1 MGEESGHRIGL
12 GSDVKRILAVS
23 PAVTGAGYHHRV
35 GMFITP
41 LHDLGFLVNPV
52 SYPGFPERLRLF
64 SQIEPYDAI
73 WVRRK
78 TLDPFSAGILRR
90 SPLPVV
96 FDFDDA
102 IMVRSRERSGS
113 FRSRSRELKFSRT
126 LGVADTVLAGSHY
139 LADLARTVNPRVH
152 VTPTGVDVRSYPV
165 KNYADQSDRLV
176 RLVWIGSAS
185 TLRYLLSEHRLF
197 QRVTQKWPGLRIRVI
212 CNEFPEW
219 DDVALEKVPWS
230 RETERMAI
238 VESDIGISPL
248 PDNPFTRGK
257 CGFKLIQYMASG
269 LPVITTP
276 VGSHTEIVEDGVTGY
291 LANGE
296 EEWLSAIG
304 RLAEDRALREK
315 FGLAGRVRVEER
327 YDVAV
332 LTEVIASV
340 FSTLTAK

>member
-1 MGEESGHRIGL
+1 MGHRIGL

-23 PAVTGAGYHHRV
+23 PALAGAGYHHRV

-41 LHDLGFLVNPV
+41 LREVGFLVNPI

-64 SQIEPYDAI
+64 SQVDSYDAI

-102 IMVRSRERSGS
+102 IMVRSREKRGS

-126 LGVADTVLAGSHY
+126 LKVADAVLAGSRY
-139 LADLARTVNPRVH
+139 LADLAGTLNPRVH
-152 VTPTGVDVRSYPV
+152 VVPTGVDVRSYPV
-165 KNYADQSDRLV
+165 KDHDEEPDRLV

-185 TLRYLLSEHRLF
+185 TLRYLLSEYRLF
-197 QRVTQKWPGLRIRVI
+197 QRVTQKWPEVHIRII

-230 RETERMAI
+230 HETEGTALA
-238 VESDIGISPL
+238 ESDIGISPL
-248 PDNPFTRGK
+248 PDTPFTRGK
-257 CGFKLIQYMASG
+257 CGFKLIQYMAAG

-304 RLAEDRALREK
+304 RLVEDRALRKK

-327 YDVAV
+327 YDVTV

-340 FSTLTAK
+340 FTTLTAK